1 MSPKVRSKAKSKGP
15 LKQKVDHFAQK
26 IKSLDELE
34 KIIAKFKRSGKKV
47 VHCHGVFDL
56 MHPGHI
62 HHFYAARKKGDCLVV
77 TITKNEYV
85 GKGPGRP
92 VFNQRL
98 RAESVAAVE
107 CVDYVAINNWPTA
120 IETIQKL
127 KPNYYVKG
135 SEYADDTADLT
146 GNIAAERTAIESVG
160 GKMVFT
166 DEVKFSSSSILN
178 TYFNVFSEETK
189 LFLQQFRKRYS
200 EEDVI
205 RYLKDLQGM
214 KVLVLGDA
222 IIDEYHYCKAL
233 GKSPKETI
241 VTTKYVG
248 AESFA
253 GGVLACANHVASLC
267 GTVDLV
273 TCLGR
278 ENSYE
283 EFIRSHLKPNVTPH
297 FFFRENAPTIIKR
310 RFVEPVFLSKMFQ
323 VSFLEDSLLPVSTDA
338 ALRAHLTKILP
349 NYDVVLVADYGHGFL
364 SPATIE
370 LLGKKAKFLAVNT
383 QTNSANI
390 GFNLVT
396 KYRHV
401 DYICIDEPEIRLAM
415 HDKVGPVEPLID
427 RVSKILKTKMVMIT
441 RGHLGSVAHKP
452 GEPYSATPIFSSEI
466 VDRVGAGDAFFAVTA
481 PCAAKNYPTD
491 LIGFIG
497 NAVGAMAVRIVCNR
511 SFIEMVPL
519 TRFISTLLK

>member
-1 MSPKVRSKAKSKGP
+1 MSVKSKSRDP
-15 LKQKVDHFAQK
+15 LKHKVDHFTHK
-26 IKSLDELE
+26 IKSLTELE
-34 KIIAKFKRSGKKV
+34 KIIAKLKKSGKKV

-62 HHFYAARKKGDCLVV
+62 HHFYAARKKGDCLIV

-107 CVDYVAINNWPTA
+107 CVDYVAINEWPTA
-120 IETIQKL
+120 IETIRKL
-127 KPNYYVKG
+127 KPSFYVKG
-135 SEYADDTADLT
+135 IDYANADEDLT
-146 GNIAAERTAIESVG
+146 GNIRPEREAVESVG
-160 GKMVFT
+160 GKLVFT
-166 DEVKFSSSSILN
+166 DEVSFSSSSILN
-178 TYFNVFSEETK
+178 TYFSVFSEETR
-189 LFLQQFRKRYS
+189 LFLKQFHKRYT

-205 RYLKDLQGM
+205 SYLKDLQGM
-214 KVLVLGDA
+214 KVLVVGDT
-222 IIDEYHYCKAL
+222 IIDEYHYCKGL

-241 VTTKYVG
+241 VTTKYLSS
-248 AESFA
+248 ESFA
-253 GGVLACANHVASLC
+253 GGVLACANHVASIC
-267 GTVDLV
+267 GHVDLI
-273 TCLGR
+273 TGLGR
-278 ENSYE
+278 QNSYE
-283 EFIRSHLKPNVTPH
+283 QFVREHLKPNVKPH
-297 FFFRENAPTIIKR
+297 FFYREDASTIIKR

-323 VSFLEDSLLPVSTDA
+323 VSFLEDSYLPEEVDSD
-338 ALRAHLTKILP
+338 LRAHLTKILP
-349 NYDVVLVADYGHGFL
+349 KYDVVLVADYGHGFL
-364 SPATIE
+364 SPATIDV
-370 LLGKKAKFLAVNT
+370 LGKKAKFLAVNT

-415 HDKVGPVEPLID
+415 HNRIGPLEPLID
-427 RVSKILKTKMVMIT
+427 RVSKLLKTKMVMIT
-441 RGHLGSVAHKP
+441 RGHLGSIAHKP
-452 GEPYSATPIFSSEI
+452 GEPFAATPIFSSEI

-481 PCAAKNYPTD
+481 PCAAKNYPSD

-511 SFIEMVPL
+511 SFIETVPL
-519 TRFISTLLK
+519 YRFISTLLK

>member
-1 MSPKVRSKAKSKGP
+1 MSVKAKSKNL

-34 KIIAKFKRSGKKV
+34 KIIIRIKQAGKKV

-107 CVDYVAINNWPTA
+107 CVDYVAINEWPTA

-127 KPNYYVKG
+127 KPNFYIKG
-135 SEYADDTADLT
+135 IDYANAEADLT
-146 GNIAAERTAIESVG
+146 GNIRPEKEAVESVG
-160 GKMVFT
+160 GKLVFT
-166 DEVKFSSSSILN
+166 DEVRFSSSNILN
-178 TYFNVFSEETK
+178 TYFSVFSEETR

-205 RYLKDLQGM
+205 RYLKDLQGL

-222 IIDEYHYCKAL
+222 IIDEYHYCKAM

-241 VTTKYVG
+241 VTTKYLSS
-248 AESFA
+248 ESFA
-253 GGVLACANHVASLC
+253 GGVLACANHVASFC
-267 GTVDLV
+267 GSVDLI

-283 EFIRSHLKPNVTPH
+283 DFIRKHLKPNVSPH

-323 VSFLEDSLLPVSTDA
+323 VSFLEDSYLPPAVDD
-338 ALRAHLTKILP
+338 ALRAHLIKILP
-349 NYDVVLVADYGHGFL
+349 KYDVVLVADYGHGFL
-364 SPATIE
+364 SPSTIDV
-370 LLGKKAKFLAVNT
+370 LGKKAKFLAVNT

-415 HDKVGPVEPLID
+415 HDRNGPLEPLIE
-427 RVSKILKTKMVMIT
+427 RVSKLLKTKMVMIT
-441 RGHLGSVAHKP
+441 RGHLGSIAHK
-452 GEPYSATPIFSSEI
+452 GEEPFAATPIFSSEI
-466 VDRVGAGDAFFAVTA
+466 VDRVGAGDAFFALTA
-481 PCAAKNYPTD
+481 PCAAKGYPSD

-511 SFIEMVPL
+511 SFIEAVPL
-519 TRFISTLLK
+519 NRFISTLLK